1 MNRRMLLQFGAS
13 FPFVLPLL
21 GLKAT
26 EAAPLLKPMNDP
38 STGLNLLK
46 LAPGF
51 KYESF
56 GWTGD
61 KMSTGTP
68 TPDRHDGMAVVP
80 GKQSEEIVLLRNHER
95 SVGTSFTNWAGDA
108 YDQAT
113 VDYGTTSSQAPG
125 GGVTAVSLRKG
136 RYAETTPILAGTMVN
151 CAGGPTPWGTWLSCE
166 EIVYRRSLEESSNDH
181 EPKDHGYVFEA
192 IPQHLGKSTHKPIKD
207 MGFMRHEATAID
219 PDTGYVY
226 LTEDNNDLSGFYRF
240 IPNDDSQKIGS
251 LDRGGRLDML
261 KVDDG
266 KLTNLIK
273 APFKSEYDVSWVE
286 IDDPDADPQT
296 FTPAYDGGPK
306 AVGGG
311 MSGPFLQGV
320 AQQAARF
327 CRGEGCWYHGGLIY
341 FIDTAGGPTGNGSV
355 WAYDP
360 KNEKLTNCFASSSEL
375 MADAIDNITVNPIN
389 GMIVLCEDGG
399 GISNAESEL
408 VTGAR
413 LLVLGNDN
421 TARIIAEN
429 NVRIDKTLPDKNTI
443 QVSNYRSSEW
453 AGATFSP
460 DGKTLYV
467 NIQSPGITFAIEG
480 PWLG

>member
-1 MNRRMLLQFGAS
+1 MNRRRLLKFGAS

-26 EAAPLLKPMNDP
+26 EPLSLLKPTTDP
-38 STGLNLLK
+38 TTGLDLLK

-51 KYESF
+51 TYRSF

-61 KMSTGTP
+61 EMSTGVA

-80 GKQSEEIVLLRNHER
+80 GRESGEVELLRNHER
-95 SVGTSFTNWAGDA
+95 SVGAHFTSWAEDA
-108 YDQAT
+108 YDRAT
-113 VDYGTTSSQAPG
+113 VDYGTAEAAPG
-125 GGVTAVSLRKG
+125 GGVTSVTLKNG
-136 RYAETTPILAGTMVN
+136 KYAATTPILAGTMVN

-166 EIVYRRSLEESSNDH
+166 EIVYRRSLEKSTNDH

-192 IPQHLGKSTHKPIKD
+192 LPAHIGKSSHKPIKD
-207 MGFMRHEATAID
+207 MGLMRHEAAAID
-219 PDTGYVY
+219 PNTGYVY

-240 IPNDDSQKIGS
+240 IPNDDSQKPGS

-261 KVDDG
+261 KVN
-266 KLTNLIK
+266 KEKVTNLID
-273 APFKSEYDVSWVE
+273 APFKSEYDVGWVE
-286 IDDPDADPQT
+286 IDDPDADPQM
-296 FTPAYDGGPK
+296 FSPAYEGGPN
-306 AVGGG
+306 AAGGG

-327 CRGEGCWYHGGLIY
+327 SRGEGCWYHGGLIY
-341 FIDTAGGPTGNGSV
+341 FIDTAGGPTRNGSV

-360 KNEKLTNCFASSSEL
+360 KNEKLTCCFASSSEL
-375 MADAIDNITVNPIN
+375 MADAIDNITVNPVN
-389 GMIVLCEDGG
+389 GQIVVCEDGG
-399 GISNAESEL
+399 GISNADNEL
-408 VTGAR
+408 ISGAR
-413 LLVLGNDN
+413 LLVLGTDN

-429 NVRIDKTLPDKNTI
+429 NVRIDKTLAQREAI
-443 QVSNYRSSEW
+443 QVNNYQSSEW
-453 AGATFSP
+453 AGATFAL

>member
-13 FPFVLPLL
+13 FPFVLPLI

-26 EAAPLLKPMNDP
+26 EAVPLLKPLTDP
-38 STGLNLLK
+38 TTGLDLLK
-46 LAPGF
+46 LAPG
-51 KYESF
+51 YSYRSF
-56 GWTGD
+56 AWTGD
-61 KMSTGTP
+61 KMSTGDL
-68 TPDRHDGMAVVP
+68 TPDRHDGMAAVP
-80 GKQSEEIVLLRNHER
+80 GRESEEIVLLRNHER
-95 SVGTSFTNWAGDA
+95 YVGPGFTNWAGDA

-113 VDYGTTSSQAPG
+113 VDYGTDTPDAPG
-125 GGVTAVSLRKG
+125 GGVTEVSLTKG
-136 RYAETTPILAGTMVN
+136 IYSATTPILAGTMVN

-166 EIVYRRSLEESSNDH
+166 EIVYRRSLEESTNDH

-192 IPQHLGKSTHKPIKD
+192 LPVHLGKSSHKPIKD
-207 MGFMRHEATAID
+207 MGFMKHEATAVD
-219 PDTGYVY
+219 PKTGYVY

-240 IPNDDSQKIGS
+240 IPNDDSQKPGS

-261 KVDDG
+261 QVNKG
-266 KLTNLIK
+266 KQTNLIE
-273 APFKSEYDVSWVE
+273 APFRSEYDVSWVE
-286 IDDPDADPQT
+286 IQDPDADPQT
-296 FTPAYDGGPK
+296 LSPRVEGGPK
-306 AVGGG
+306 AVGEG
-311 MSGPFLQGV
+311 MSGPFLQGA

-341 FIDTAGGPTGNGSV
+341 FIDTAGGPTRNGSV

-360 KNEKLTNCFASSSEL
+360 ENEKLTNCFASSSEL

-389 GMIVLCEDGG
+389 GKIVVCEDGG
-399 GISNAESEL
+399 GITNADNEL

-421 TARIIAEN
+421 TARVIAEN
-429 NVRIDKTLPDKNTI
+429 NVRIDKALADKETI
-443 QVSNYRSSEW
+443 QISNYRSSEW
-453 AGATFSP
+453 AGATFSL
-460 DGKTLYV
+460 DGKVLYV

>member
-1 MNRRMLLQFGAS
+1 MNRRMLLKFGAS

-26 EAAPLLKPMNDP
+26 EVAPLLKPGVDP
-38 STGLNLLK
+38 TTGLNLLK

-51 KYESF
+51 TYRTF

-61 KMSTGTP
+61 KMSTGIP
-68 TPDRHDGMAVVP
+68 TPDRHDGMAIVP
-80 GKQSEEIVLLRNHER
+80 GSESGEIVLLRNHECYE
-95 SVGTSFTNWAGDA
+95 GASFINWSGDA
-108 YDQAT
+108 YDRST
-113 VDYGTTSSQAPG
+113 VDYGTETTHTPG
-125 GGVTAVSLRKG
+125 GGVTAVTLKNG
-136 RYAETTPILAGTMVN
+136 TYASTIPILAGTMVN

-192 IPQHLGKSTHKPIKD
+192 VPFHLGKTTHIPIKD

-219 PDTGYVY
+219 PSTGFVY

-240 IPNDDSQKIGS
+240 VPTDNSKKLGS
-251 LDRGGRLDML
+251 LDKGGKLYML
-261 KVDDG
+261 KANDG
-266 KLTNLIK
+266 KTTNLIE
-273 APFKSEYDVSWVE
+273 APFKSEYDVSWVPIE
-286 IDDPDADPQT
+286 DPDADPET
-296 FTPAYDGGPK
+296 LSPFYEGGTN
-306 AVGGG
+306 AIGRG
-311 MSGPFLQGV
+311 MSGPFRQGFEQKG
-320 AQQAARF
+320 ATF

-341 FIDTAGGPTGNGSV
+341 FIDTAGGPTHNGSV

-389 GMIVLCEDGG
+389 GMIVLCEDGA
-399 GISNAESEL
+399 GISNADNEL
-408 VTGAR
+408 ISGAR
-413 LLVLGNDN
+413 LLVLGTDN

-429 NVRIDKTLPDKNTI
+429 NVRIDKTLLEKQTI

-453 AGATFSP
+453 AGATFSL